1 MDSEEQ
7 HYLKLEAEY
16 LMPSLVTETG
26 RKWNNYINIMVI
38 NPKLDKSYHKFYRC
52 IY

>member
-7 HYLKLEAEY
+7 HNLKLEPEY
-16 LMPSLVTETG
+16 LMPSLLTETG
-26 RKWNNYINIMVI
+26 RKWNHYIDIMVI
-38 NPKLDKSYHKFYRC
+38 NPKLDKSYQKFDRC